1 MRFVGIDVGAR
12 ALHCV
17 ALDGARRVVAVGA
30 LPAGPSLEL
39 EALTGGATAI
49 AIDAPSALSSGPHA
63 GDQSISLKFRA
74 ARCCEIALGREHGLW
89 VPWVAPPAGA
99 AAVPG
104 WMRVGLELFQALS
117 AAGHNPVEVYPHAGF
132 RLLAGTRLPPK
143 RKRAGLDARAALLQR
158 EAVATDGLRPWSH
171 DALDAAL
178 AAVLAARMHEGTAM
192 PVGCGHDRS
201 AIWIPATPAPP
212 ESSSRKAR
220 AAS

>member
-63 GDQSISLKFRA
+63 GDQSISLK
-74 ARCCEIALGREHGLW
+74 GREHGLW
-89 VPWVAPPAGA
+89 VPWVAPLAGA

-104 WMRVGLELFQALS
+104 WMRAGLELFQALS